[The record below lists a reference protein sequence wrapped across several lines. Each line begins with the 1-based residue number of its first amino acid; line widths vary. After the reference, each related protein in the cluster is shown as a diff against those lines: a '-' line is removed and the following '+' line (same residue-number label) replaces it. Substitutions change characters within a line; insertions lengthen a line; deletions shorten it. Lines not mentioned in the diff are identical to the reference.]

1 MCPSGYYHSFI
12 GLMVTRALGHQ
23 SSIGLTGP
31 YIMLPNVW
39 VTMKTI
45 ANWKIGN
52 NQEGTFS
59 VFLTPFIYTH
69 IYIYI
74 SIYIYIY
81 IYICM
86 YMYIYIYMYPHTHT
100 HVNKHTQI
108 CIYLFISKGP
118 AHFQYWINQ
127 FIIKILRM
135 SLKRHLLIWSTE
147 RLPKIVTLIFS
158 AVKNPNKT
166 IYLFSYKTWKNKS
179 GKYLNSHIC
188 FLYC

>member
-1 MCPSGYYHSFI
+1 M
-12 GLMVTRALGHQ
+12 
-23 SSIGLTGP
+23 
-31 YIMLPNVW
+31 
-39 VTMKTI
+39 
-45 ANWKIGN
+45 
-52 NQEGTFS
+52 
-59 VFLTPFIYTH
+59 
-69 IYIYI
+69 
-74 SIYIYIY
+74 
-81 IYICM
+81 CM
-86 YMYIYIYMYPHTHT
+86 YMYIYIYMYPHTYT

-166 IYLFSYKTWKNKS
+166 IYLFSYKT
-179 GKYLNSHIC
+179 
-188 FLYC
+188 